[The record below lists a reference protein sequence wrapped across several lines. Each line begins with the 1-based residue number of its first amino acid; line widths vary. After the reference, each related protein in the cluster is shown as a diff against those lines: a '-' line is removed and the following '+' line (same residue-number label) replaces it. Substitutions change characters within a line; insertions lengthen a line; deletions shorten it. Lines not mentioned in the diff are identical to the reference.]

1 MDVNKKLLLK
11 KPPKILQNKMD
22 WRAFCFFFEGGVKKT
37 IEYAVWLGLW
47 FIFIMLST
55 PLFLVQFDIMDM
67 VLIWVKLPK
76 IQVDF

>member
-1 MDVNKKLLLK
+1 MDVNKKFLLK

-22 WRAFCFFFEGGVKKT
+22 WRDFCFFFEGGVKKT

-55 PLFLVQFDIMDM
+55 PLFLVQFDIMDT

-76 IQVDF
+76 IQVEF